1 VPRSCVKL
9 LYDKYLE
16 GGVYRALTNFGG
28 CRPPNMRGGAVNI
41 HNVTSTRVLVLM
53 NMLSI
58 DDLKDDDEY
67 EEIVEDIRDECVKYG
82 EVLSVEVPRP
92 VGDGDQ
98 APGVGKVYVEF
109 EKESGAEA
117 TQSALSG
124 RKFDNRVVV
133 TSFLSEEKY
142 KAKDFA

>member
-1 VPRSCVKL
+1 
-9 LYDKYLE
+9 
-16 GGVYRALTNFGG
+16 
-28 CRPPNMRGGAVNI
+28 MRGGAVNI